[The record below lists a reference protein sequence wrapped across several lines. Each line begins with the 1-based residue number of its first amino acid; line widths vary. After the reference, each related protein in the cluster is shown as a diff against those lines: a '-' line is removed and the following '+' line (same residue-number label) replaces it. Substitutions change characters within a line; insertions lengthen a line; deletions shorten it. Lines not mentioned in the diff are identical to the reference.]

1 MSRMTLRNL
10 TLLSAA
16 AVSLA
21 ACGSGEAKENEKA
34 AAPAEQAAVLGPND
48 VATAEVASLGG
59 GVTLTGTLEPFQVVE
74 VKAQAPGVATGI
86 SVDRGSRVGQGQVL
100 ARIQAEGIR
109 SQAAGA
115 ASGVAAAEAGVAL
128 ARRQFESAKSLYDA
142 GAMAELDYR
151 AAQTQL
157 QAAQA
162 QLAAARAQSAGAS
175 EAAARTA
182 VRAPITG
189 QVSAKS
195 VSEGEAVNVGQT
207 LFTVVD
213 SRSLELRGQVP
224 VDQAAQVR
232 AGLPVE
238 FSLDAYPGRT
248 FSGTISRVDP
258 VADPATRQV
267 GVTMRLPNA
276 GGELIGGLFAAGK
289 VLTGGSRQ
297 AVLVPQAA
305 VRGQGDASYVWIVQD
320 GRAVRRAVRAG
331 ERDEA
336 RRMVAIEQGL
346 AGGERVI
353 VSPGEVREGAAV
365 RLAETPAE
373 ATAAPAAGQEK

>member
-1 MSRMTLRNL
+1 
-10 TLLSAA
+10 
-16 AVSLA
+16 
-21 ACGSGEAKENEKA
+21 
-34 AAPAEQAAVLGPND
+34 
-48 VATAEVASLGG
+48 
-59 GVTLTGTLEPFQVVE
+59 
-74 VKAQAPGVATGI
+74 
-86 SVDRGSRVGQGQVL
+86 VL

-115 ASGVAAAEAGVAL
+115 ASGVAAAQAGVAL

-182 VRAPITG
+182 VRAPIAG
-189 QVSAKS
+189 QVSDKA

-232 AGLPVE
+232 AGMPVE
-238 FSLDAYPGRT
+238 FTLDAYPGTVIR
-248 FSGTISRVDP
+248 GAISRVDP

-267 GVTMRLPNA
+267 GVTMRMANPN
-276 GGELIGGLFAAGK
+276 GELIGGLFAAGR

-297 AVLVPQAA
+297 VVLVPQAA
-305 VRGQGDASYVWIVQD
+305 VRGQGDGAHVWIVQD

-336 RRMVAIEQGL
+336 RRMVAIESGL
-346 AGGERVI
+346 VGGERVI

>member
-1 MSRMTLRNL
+1 MSRMTR
-10 TLLSAA
+10 TLPAA
-16 AVSLA
+16 LALAALA
-21 ACGSGEAKENEKA
+21 ACGSGEAAEKDA
-34 AAPAEQAAVLGPND
+34 AATPAGEAPAAVLGPQD
-48 VATAEVASLGG
+48 VAVAEVATLGG
-59 GVTLTGTLEPFQVVE
+59 GVTVTGTLEPFQVVE

-128 ARRQFESAKSLYDA
+128 ARRQFESAKSLYEA
-142 GAMAELDYR
+142 GAMAELDFR

-182 VRAPITG
+182 VRAPISG
-189 QVSAKS
+189 QVSDKQ
-195 VSEGEAVNVGQT
+195 VSEGEAVNIGQS

-232 AGLPVE
+232 EGQPVE

-248 FSGTISRVDP
+248 LRGTISRVDP
-258 VADPATRQV
+258 VADPSTRQV
-267 GVTMRLPNA
+267 GVTMRLPNP
-276 GGELIGGLFAAGK
+276 GGELIGGLFAAGR
-289 VLTGGSRQ
+289 VITGGTRQ
-297 AVLVPQAA
+297 AVLVPAAA
-305 VRGQGDASYVWIVQD
+305 VRGEGDGAFVWVVQD
-320 GRAVRRAVRAG
+320 GRAVRRAVRVG
-331 ERDEA
+331 EREEA
-336 RRMVAIEQGL
+336 RRRVAIESGL
-346 AGGERVI
+346 AGGEQVI
-353 VSPGEVREGAAV
+353 VSPGEVTEGAQV
-365 RLAETPAE
+365 RLE
-373 ATAAPAAGQEK
+373 AAPAAAAPATAEGEEK